1 MSIRKG
7 SSIIAGNLG
16 QNIDDTLS
24 SSSTNPVQNSVITY
38 ALEDKI
44 GTNQITNCITKL
56 PQHIKLDLTGTA
68 LTLKTGSKIFY
79 PNGFE
84 QDGTTLKFD
93 YYTTQSD
100 LTLNVGGSGWTSEPH
115 FITVLS
121 DGSTSAGY
129 ASQDVY
135 SGDTAPSSMS
145 SQYGLWYDTTNN
157 IIRRTT
163 DTGSTWSS
171 TPYSFPVCIAI
182 NTSGGCENI
191 GQIFTGFGYMDQV
204 VFALPGIEGLV
215 PNGKNED
222 GTLNNIK
229 WTNSSVI
236 IRTNAN
242 RPSVDADKH
251 SVFAFNP
258 TEPIAGYKFAHISQ
272 HCYRYDEKQNRIYE
286 LNDDNSGTINKE
298 WPYTLI
304 GYQSSPNIYFN
315 QPFQALDCSN
325 TAYIAHQA
333 MPVNEKYLNLT
344 IGATGTSYTAY
355 TDGWVYVETA
365 TSTANQGW
373 VSVNVNNTYTSGLDI
388 DRTGV
393 GKVFIPIKKCTP
405 FTITYGGTTI
415 SKLRFF
421 YTVGSI

>member
-229 WTNSSVI
+229 WVNNSVV
-236 IRTNAN
+236 IRTNGN
-242 RPSVDADKH
+242 SGSIKENVI
-251 SVFAFNP
+251 AFNP
-258 TEPIAGYKFAHISQ
+258 NEPYVGYKFGHIAQ
-272 HCYRYDEKQNRIYE
+272 KNYKYDKEQNRVYE
-286 LNDDNSGTINKE
+286 LYDDGTVHQE
-298 WPYTLI
+298 WLFTLV
-304 GYQSSPNIYFN
+304 GYQDIPNIYFN
-315 QPFQALDCSN
+315 QAFQALDYN
-325 TAYIAHQA
+325 HTDYIAHQA
-333 MPVNEKYLNLT
+333 MPSDRYVNLT
-344 IGATGTSYTAY
+344 LGASGASYTAPADGYVVFDKVSSGASQYVRMTTADGLRALNNSTGSGQYLSIFLPVEKNQQFYVQY
-355 TDGWVYVETA
+355 TAGGVTNFFRFVYA
-365 TSTANQGW
+365 QGA
-373 VSVNVNNTYTSGLDI
+373 V
-388 DRTGV
+388 
-393 GKVFIPIKKCTP
+393 
-405 FTITYGGTTI
+405 
-415 SKLRFF
+415 
-421 YTVGSI
+421 